1 MNIKERIVALL
12 QEVGKGIYEKDTELR
27 LGMLAALAGESIILL
42 GPPGTAKSMVARRLK
57 DAFEGAVSFEYLMS
71 RFSTPDD
78 IFGPVSISKLK
89 VSDTY
94 ERVTQGYMPTADVV
108 FLDEIWKAGPAIQN
122 TLLTALNEKVFR
134 NGDKEVKLPLKLLIA
149 ASNELPAEG
158 EGLEALW
165 DRFLVRCIS
174 GCIEEDDTFISMIL
188 DTDERAHSEQLAKLQ
203 ITPLEY
209 EQWRQQ
215 IAEVKVDKS
224 VQASILY
231 IRNRMKRLKDEHGEA
246 EYSIYISDRRWK
258 KAVNLLKA
266 SAFIH
271 GRTETNPTDIA
282 VLAYCL
288 WNEPMEREVVREL
301 VAKSVFAEVDKQ
313 HRCLHALVED
323 ALRSKRAAK
332 ALKDSQ
338 LLARRED
345 ANLILFDDFYYRL
358 STYNTGNTYIFA
370 ADFHRLP
377 EMSDRRSCLGHLYND
392 PTAPTKERIRAFEKD
407 GVKGVNF
414 NDGRKV
420 HLMRDSEY
428 LYIDGV
434 RCELERYTA
443 REMAAAKSRTD
454 NTLMFAEHDY
464 EAQIEQIAASLAG
477 IVANLEDN
485 LFSTPDDRAYI
496 RNIVNEYM
504 KGVAQTRANIS
515 KLLYG

>member
-1 MNIKERIVALL
+1 MDIKQRIIALL
-12 QEVGKGIYEKDTELR
+12 SEIGKGIYEKETELR

-94 ERVTQGYMPTADVV
+94 ERVTEGYMPTADVV

-174 GCIEEDDTFISMIL
+174 GSIKADDTFMTMIL
-188 DTDERAHSEQLAKLQ
+188 DTDEVAYSTRLGELQ
-203 ITPLEY
+203 ITPEEY
-209 EQWRQQ
+209 AQWQKQ
-215 IAEVKVDKS
+215 IARVKVDKS

-231 IRNRMKRLKDEHGEA
+231 IRNRMKSLRDERGEA

-271 GRTETNPTDIA
+271 GRNETNPTDIA

-288 WNEPMEREVVREL
+288 WNEPIEREVVREL
-301 VAKSVFAEVDKQ
+301 VARSIFAQVSTHHQQLQQKVDN
-313 HRCLHALVED
+313 
-323 ALRSKRAAK
+323 ALRGKRAAK
-332 ALKDSQ
+332 ALSDSKQ
-338 LLARRED
+338 LARRED

-377 EMSDRRSCLGHLYND
+377 DMSERRSILGHLYND
-392 PTAPTKERIRAFEKD
+392 QTAPTKERIRAFEKP
-407 GVKGVNF
+407 GLKGVDF
-414 NDGRKV
+414 HDGRKV
-420 HLMRDSEY
+420 HLMRDDEY

-434 RCELERYTA
+434 RCELERYSA
-443 REMAAAKSRTD
+443 REMAAAKSMTE
-454 NTLMFAEHDY
+454 NTLQFKELDY
-464 EAQIEQIAASLAG
+464 EAEIEQIATLLNT
-477 IVANLEDN
+477 IVASLEDN
-485 LFSTPDDRAYI
+485 IFATPDDREYI
-496 RNIVNEYM
+496 RRTVNEYM
-504 KGVAQTRANIS
+504 KSVAQTRADIS
-515 KLLYG
+515 KLLYD

>member
-1 MNIKERIVALL
+1 MDIKERIIALL
-12 QEVGKGIYEKDTELR
+12 KEIGKGVYEKETELR

-57 DAFEGAVSFEYLMS
+57 DAFKGAVSFEYLMS

-94 ERVTQGYMPTADVV
+94 ERVTKGYMPTADVV

-174 GCIEEDDTFISMIL
+174 DSIKEDSTFLSMIL
-188 DTDERAHSEQLAKLQ
+188 DTDEVAYTARLEELQ
-203 ITPLEY
+203 ITPEEY
-209 EQWRQQ
+209 AAWQQQ
-215 IAEVKVDKS
+215 IAQVKVDKS
-224 VQASILY
+224 VQESILY
-231 IRNRMKRLKDEHGEA
+231 IRNRMKRIKDERGET

-258 KAVNLLKA
+258 KVVNLLKA

-282 VLAYCL
+282 VLTYCL
-288 WNEPMEREVVREL
+288 WNEPIECEVVRE
-301 VAKSVFAEVDKQ
+301 VVTKSIFAEVDKQ
-313 HRCLHALVED
+313 HRQLQKHVD
-323 ALRSKRAAK
+323 NALRTKRAAK
-332 ALKDSQ
+332 ALKDAK
-338 LLARRED
+338 LLARKED
-345 ANLILFDDFYYRL
+345 ANLILYDDFYYRL
-358 STYNTGNTYIFA
+358 ATYNTGNTYIFA

-377 EMSDRRSCLGHLYND
+377 DMSERSSIMGHLYND
-392 PTAPTKERIRAFEKD
+392 MTSPTKERIRAFEKP
-407 GVKGVNF
+407 GTKGNGF

-420 HLMRDSEY
+420 RLMRDREY

-434 RCELERYTA
+434 RCELERYSA
-443 REMAAAKSRTD
+443 REMAALKSNND
-454 NTLMFAEHDY
+454 NVLEFREHDY
-464 EAQIEQIAASLAG
+464 EDEIEQIATLLNGIIAS
-477 IVANLEDN
+477 LEDN
-485 LFSTPDDRAYI
+485 LFATPEDRRYI
-496 RNIVNEYM
+496 RDTVNEYM
-504 KGVAQTRANIS
+504 KSVAQTRADIS
-515 KLLYG
+515 KLIYE